1 MGAYNRGPVT
11 DRGIIIGTALFLL
24 SVLFIPAPGGAFAG
38 ALGVAEAGA
47 SDVKSK
53 AISALNAKD
62 YDTAIRLLEPASSSD
77 PFDDSLKKLLGIAYA
92 NRGWDEAG
100 NSQFEAALADFN
112 KARLT
117 EPQKQQAT
125 YLGLGYVSFRLKE
138 FDDASY
144 YLSEAVYLDPEEPTA
159 HELTGQLYYQRGKLR
174 EAVSEWELALSKKP
188 DDEGLKG
195 LIAKAKK
202 ELGVE
207 GSFTKRET
215 YYFNIK
221 YEGEEKRELGD
232 LVLDMLNRASS
243 DIGGDLGYYPREQV
257 NVILYTRKQFVDV
270 TDAPSWSGGI
280 FDGNIRIP
288 VGGQIDK
295 TALSAVLHHEYT
307 HAVIRMMVGGKAPTW
322 LDEGIAQYEE
332 RWVRTPRAEIGQSE
346 LIPLS
351 ALSGSFLGIGD
362 AGRVRLAYAES
373 LSAVEYYVDHYGIY
387 SLSKL
392 LLGLGEGKDISG
404 AMVQAAGIT
413 SEKFE
418 ELWRGSLAR

>member
-1 MGAYNRGPVT
+1 
-11 DRGIIIGTALFLL
+11 
-24 SVLFIPAPGGAFAG
+24 
-38 ALGVAEAGA
+38 
-47 SDVKSK
+47 
-53 AISALNAKD
+53 LNAKD
-62 YDTAIRLLEPASSSD
+62 YAAAIRLLESASAND
-77 PFDDSLKKLLGIAYA
+77 QFDEELKKLLGIAYTE
-92 NRGWDEAG
+92 RGWTEAG
-100 NSQFEAALADFN
+100 GARLEDALSDFN

-117 EPQKQQAT
+117 EPVKQQAT

-138 FDDASY
+138 YDDAAY
-144 YLSEAVYLDPEEPTA
+144 YLGEAVYLDPDEPMA
-159 HELTGQLYYQRGKLR
+159 HELTGQLYYQRGKLD
-174 EAVSEWELALSKKP
+174 EAVSEWERALAKKP
-188 DDEGLKG
+188 DDEELKKY
-195 LIAKAKK
+195 IAKAKK

-232 LVLDMLNRASS
+232 EVLDILNRASS

-288 VGGQIDK
+288 VGGRIDK

-307 HAVIRMMVGGKAPTW
+307 HAVIRMIVGGGRVPTW

-332 RWVRTPRAEIGQSE
+332 RWARTPKADFGQAE
-346 LIPLS
+346 LMPLS
-351 ALSGSFLGIGD
+351 TLNGSFMGIGD
-362 AGRVRLAYAES
+362 PDKVRLAYAES
-373 LSAVEYYVDHYGIY
+373 LSAVEYYVDHFGVY

-392 LLGLGEGKDISG
+392 LVGLGEGKDISG

-413 SEKFE
+413 FE
-418 ELWRGSLAR
+418 RFDELWRGSLAR